1 MNPALLDFIAIVAT
15 IVAFALLIAFC
26 EGCERL

>member
-1 MNPALLDFIAIVAT
+1 MVLLDLVAVVAI
-15 IVAFALLIAFC
+15 IVGFALLIAFC